1 MKAGRLNKTELA
13 RMVRS
18 YRDIQGLLDKLPL
31 TTNLDRTEQSTAD
44 CLFKA
49 RNGLGE
55 LLRWQDFGG
64 AWQEAQKKTNETQ

>member
-1 MKAGRLNKTELA
+1 MA
-13 RMVRS
+13 RS
-18 YRDIQGLLDKLPL
+18 YRDIQDLIDKLPMPER
-31 TTNLDRTEQSTAD
+31 DKTEESTAD

-64 AWQEAQKKTNETQ
+64 AWQDASKLIPKETTA